1 MATLQFL
8 GATGTVTGSKYLLEV
23 GGSLTMID
31 CGLFQ
36 GDDELL
42 KRNWEPLPVR
52 PASVDRALLTHA
64 HIDHSGYLPRLVRDG
79 FRGPVYASP
88 ATADLL
94 RMLLLDA
101 AEIEEEEVEETDRY
115 GRSIYHPPQKLFT
128 KDDVYAALKRVV
140 KVGYHE
146 ELELNRFLR
155 VRFIPE
161 GHILGA
167 TFIEAKLN
175 EAGHAPIK
183 VLFSGDLGRYHE
195 PVLKDPPHM
204 DETDYLVVES
214 TYGDRL
220 HDPTDPKD
228 RLAEII
234 NATVARG
241 GKIVIPAFAVGRTQT
256 LLWYL
261 RELEEEGRIPILPV
275 TVDSP
280 MAAQATRLYL
290 THIED
295 HDLKMRLVEQKNRD
309 PLATRRFQL
318 AREWE
323 ESRALDEQRG
333 PAIIIAASGM
343 ATGGRVLRHLSLYL
357 PDEASAIILVGF
369 QAAGTR
375 GRRLLEGVKQIEIH
389 GELVPVKATVEHL
402 GNLSGH
408 ADRADILRWLS
419 GFKRPPRMTF
429 ITHGEP
435 EASEALLKKI
445 VSALGW
451 NAMIPRY
458 GQRVELI

>member
-1 MATLQFL
+1 
-8 GATGTVTGSKYLLEV
+8 
-23 GGSLTMID
+23 
-31 CGLFQ
+31 
-36 GDDELL
+36 
-42 KRNWEPLPVR
+42 
-52 PASVDRALLTHA
+52 
-64 HIDHSGYLPRLVRDG
+64 
-79 FRGPVYASP
+79 
-88 ATADLL
+88 
-94 RMLLLDA
+94 
-101 AEIEEEEVEETDRY
+101 
-115 GRSIYHPPQKLFT
+115 
-128 KDDVYAALKRVV
+128 
-140 KVGYHE
+140 
-146 ELELNRFLR
+146 
-155 VRFIPE
+155 
-161 GHILGA
+161 
-167 TFIEAKLN
+167 
-175 EAGHAPIK
+175 
-183 VLFSGDLGRYHE
+183 
-195 PVLKDPPHM
+195 M

-290 THIED
+290 THTED
-295 HDLKMRLVEQKNRD
+295 HDLKMRIVEQKNRD

-357 PDEASAIILVGF
+357 PDEASALILVGF

-445 VSALGW
+445 VSASGW